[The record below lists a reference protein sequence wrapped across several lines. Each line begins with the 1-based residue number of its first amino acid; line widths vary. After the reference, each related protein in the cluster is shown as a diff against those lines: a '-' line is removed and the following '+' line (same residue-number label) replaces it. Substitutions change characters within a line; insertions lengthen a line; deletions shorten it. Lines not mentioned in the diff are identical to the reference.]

1 MPESSGTTWPTAE
14 LGPLRRLRVIASTA
28 RNPVCAT
35 RRFDVPP
42 ERLWE
47 VVSDL
52 ERELPQLLPG
62 VRSFTPEAGERPDDG
77 AVGGAAGGRFRAV
90 AVSRLGHRETFEVLL
105 APGWCLMQSRVLL
118 GAMAAEP
125 EDGGTRFGYL
135 SAFRLPGGG
144 ALQAL
149 RRPGA
154 GARSE
159 ALLDRLGARIAARR
173 A

>member
-1 MPESSGTTWPTAE
+1 MPPEPSGTVWPTAE
-14 LGPLRRLRVIASTA
+14 LGPLRRLQVIAATA
-28 RNPVCAT
+28 AGRPVPAT
-35 RRFDVPP
+35 RLFDAPP

-52 ERELPQLLPG
+52 EHELPHLLPG
-62 VRSFTPEAGERPDDG
+62 VRSFTPEEGSAD
-77 AVGGAAGGRFRAV
+77 GGRFRAV

-125 EDGGTRFGYL
+125 EGGGTRFGYL
-135 SAFRLPGGG
+135 SSYRLPGGA
-144 ALQAL
+144 ALGAL

-159 ALLDRLGARIAARR
+159 ALFDRLRARIEARR